1 MTRPPDLGGY
11 LAPPQPLSL
20 WRPPAELLC
29 RQRRPHRSSL
39 GWWRPRGARA
49 AHVLAR
55 PSEPVTSTAVPN
67 LHLLLTA
74 FTHGSPRMPKRL
86 ISAMTAALL
95 VPCLAADA
103 ARIQTA
109 PYSPGGHA
117 V

>member
-1 MTRPPDLGGY
+1 
-11 LAPPQPLSL
+11 
-20 WRPPAELLC
+20 
-29 RQRRPHRSSL
+29 
-39 GWWRPRGARA
+39 
-49 AHVLAR
+49 
-55 PSEPVTSTAVPN
+55 VPN